1 MDKPTAPTQTN
12 GPQNDTF
19 PKGTHAMAAL
29 PAWQEELRRHVTEC
43 ALTAALELEKME
55 IPKGKQAEYATGF
68 AEEAISKVSDKIA
81 ARLQKTAKS
90 DLDFIQKTTKS
101 IKISPAKL
109 LAYATRISGISD
121 SKKSDKCSTPDTQ
134 RAEEVKKSP
143 KTDNPPKRQ
152 GEPVKIGL

>member
-1 MDKPTAPTQTN
+1 
-12 GPQNDTF
+12 
-19 PKGTHAMAAL
+19 MAAL

-90 DLDFIQKTTKS
+90 GLAIFIQKTTKS

-134 RAEEVKKSP
+134 RAEEVKKTP

-152 GEPVKIGL
+152 GEPVQNRIIAP